1 MRFEGTPGI
10 AVEDLQARLEK
21 LLTDAEDC
29 ALIGKLAT
37 DVVKRDLF
45 NRLAA
50 DLRNMASD
58 VQSMIALKRTE
69 HDDDTRARDRPSPP
83 EVSP

>member
-83 EVSP
+83 EVSL

>member
-1 MRFEGTPGI
+1 M
-10 AVEDLQARLEK
+10 EDLQARLKK

-37 DVVKRDLF
+37 DVEKRELF

-50 DLRNMASD
+50 DLRGMAFD
-58 VQSMIALKRTE
+58 VQAMIVLMREKPDGE
-69 HDDDTRARDRPSPP
+69 TRY
-83 EVSP
+83 

>member
-1 MRFEGTPGI
+1 MD
-10 AVEDLQARLEK
+10 DLQARLEK
-21 LLTDAEDC
+21 LLIDAEDC

-83 EVSP
+83 EVSL

>member
-1 MRFEGTPGI
+1 L
-10 AVEDLQARLEK
+10 EDLQARLER

-37 DVVKRDLF
+37 DARKRDLF

-50 DLRNMASD
+50 DLRGMAFD
-58 VQSMIALKRTE
+58 VRAMNALKRAE
-69 HDDDTRARDRPSPP
+69 RDGDNKSPAGLSKI
-83 EVSP
+83 V

>member
-1 MRFEGTPGI
+1 MK
-10 AVEDLQARLEK
+10 DLQPRLEQ

-37 DVVKRDLF
+37 DIRKRDLF

-50 DLRNMASD
+50 DLRAMAFD
-58 VQSMIALKRTE
+58 VQAMIALKRAEPDGDNKT
-69 HDDDTRARDRPSPP
+69 PP
-83 EVSP
+83 PG